1 MNKLL
6 LILLS
11 VLLVAC
17 AAKPVPP
24 IATLCPLCMNPS
36 GVARATLDDPEIIPQ
51 HKQTISRLQSN
62 GIQIFQVGD
71 RVTLVIPTDPAF
83 INNTPASNPSYYP
96 ILNRIALLLRDYEK
110 VSVKVAGYTD
120 NQGCS
125 DRNVALSRARA
136 RRITDYLWEQGVD
149 ARFMYAVGYGE
160 QDPIASNST
169 ANGRMQNRRIEI
181 TLQQLPG

>member
-6 LILLS
+6 LILVS
-11 VLLVAC
+11 VMLVGC
-17 AAKPVPP
+17 AAKPIIP
-24 IATLCPLCMNPS
+24 IATLCPLCMNPG
-36 GVARATLDDPEIIPQ
+36 GVAPADLDDAEIIPQ
-51 HKQTISRLQSN
+51 HQQTIARLKSN
-62 GIQIFQVGD
+62 GVQIFQVGD
-71 RVTLVIPTDPAF
+71 HVTLVIPADVAF
-83 INNTPASNPSYYP
+83 INNTPASNPVYYP

-120 NQGCS
+120 NQGCF

-149 ARFMYAVGYGE
+149 ARFMVAVGYGE

-169 ANGRMQNRRIEI
+169 ASGRMQNRRIEI